1 MNDAFGHPQS
11 IVVLGGTSDIAR
23 ELVALLVADRGRSV
37 VLAGRN
43 QVALQRAAQEL
54 VDVDRVE
61 TVAFDAGHPDDVEKT
76 VARCFDAAAEAVD
89 LVIVAVGELGT
100 QTTDELHPERVVDM
114 MTVNLTWPAAAM
126 SAVAGRLRQQGH
138 GRIIVLSSVAGFRVR
153 RSNFIYG
160 SAKAGLDG
168 FGLGL
173 SESLR
178 GTGVT
183 VHIVRPGFVRTKM
196 TSGRSPAPFAV
207 DPSRVASD
215 IARGVAR
222 GQTVIWSPGL
232 LRWLFSVLRL
242 LPEPLWRR
250 VPG

>member
-1 MNDAFGHPQS
+1 
-11 IVVLGGTSDIAR
+11 
-23 ELVALLVADRGRSV
+23 
-37 VLAGRN
+37 
-43 QVALQRAAQEL
+43 
-54 VDVDRVE
+54 
-61 TVAFDAGHPDDVEKT
+61 
-76 VARCFDAAAEAVD
+76 
-89 LVIVAVGELGT
+89 
-100 QTTDELHPERVVDM
+100 M
-114 MTVNLTWPAAAM
+114 MTVNFTWPAAAM
-126 SAVAGRLRQQGH
+126 SAVADRLRRQGH

-168 FGLGL
+168 FAQGL

-215 IARGVAR
+215 IERGVAR

-232 LRWLFSVLRL
+232 LRWVFSALRMLPESAVAPTAGVRSRRECARLRL
-242 LPEPLWRR
+242 RGHFDGRIAAGSGSHSDEVRHNSAASERSLEPSGVDSRR
-250 VPG
+250 